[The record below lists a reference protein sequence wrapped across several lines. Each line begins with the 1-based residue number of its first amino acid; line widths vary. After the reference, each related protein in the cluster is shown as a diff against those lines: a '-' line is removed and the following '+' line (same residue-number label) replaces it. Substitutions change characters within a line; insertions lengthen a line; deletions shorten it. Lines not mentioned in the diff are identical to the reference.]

1 MLTDI
6 FRATAAIQ
14 DVRMCVWEKL
24 KSFNV
29 WDWERN
35 FFTGL
40 VGRGSSSG
48 GVTER
53 LPFARKTRQ
62 FQGELKWHGSFR
74 WNVFAKKVIPSEVFL
89 FLAFTGIPGNL
100 CTICSQLPVPGYF
113 REDSNAQDGGF

>member
-1 MLTDI
+1 
-6 FRATAAIQ
+6 
-14 DVRMCVWEKL
+14 MCVWEKL

-40 VGRGSSSG
+40 VGRGSPSG

-53 LPFARKTRQ
+53 LPFVCKTRE
-62 FQGELKWHGSFR
+62 FRGELKWNGSFR
-74 WNVFAKKVIPSEVFL
+74 WNVFGKKVIPSEVFL

-100 CTICSQLPVPGYF
+100 RTFCSQLPVPGYF